1 MPIKFKPYL
10 QTKAGYKGGKSL
22 ADIATTKKKIYK
34 LSSNENQWG
43 SSPKAVAA
51 IQKHIHGLSNYPD
64 RTDTRFR
71 QALERFYNGEL
82 AANQFIT
89 TNSGVGSIELIVRG
103 FLGEGDECIYS
114 NPAFGPYRGFPK
126 KMGAKAIDVPL
137 LGDNFELDVKGI
149 LGAITDKTR
158 LIFITSPNN
167 PTGTHLPKAQVDD
180 LVAKLPD
187 HVVLVFDEVYY
198 QFADAKDFVR
208 PLPYLVAGKNVIGIN
223 SFSKAYGLAGL
234 RVGYAYSTP
243 DISNYLQQLRRPFM
257 INTLS
262 MEAAI
267 AALEDTAFIEQTVK
281 MVHQEKAFLYEE
293 LDNLGIKYWKTQANF
308 ILIKPKM
315 DAIIFEEKMLKEG
328 VMVRPVES
336 FGSPDC
342 VRVTIG
348 TRAGNEAFLNG
359 CRKILKHPIL

>member
-10 QTKAGYKGGKSL
+10 QTKASYKGGKSL
-22 ADIATTKKKIYK
+22 ADVGTTEKKIYK
-34 LSSNENQWG
+34 LSSNENQLG
-43 SSPKAVAA
+43 SSPKALVA
-51 IQKHIHGLSNYPD
+51 IQEHINNLSNYPD

-71 QALERFYNGEL
+71 LALEKFYNSQL
-82 AANQFIT
+82 TANQFIT

-103 FLGEGDECIYS
+103 FMGEGDECIYS

-137 LGDNFELDVKGI
+137 LGDDFELDINGI
-149 LGAITDKTR
+149 LNAITPKTR

-167 PTGTHLPKAQVDD
+167 PTGTHLSKSQVDK
-180 LVAKLPD
+180 LVNNLPD

-198 QFADAKDFVR
+198 QFADAKAFIR
-208 PLPYLVAGKNVIGIN
+208 PLPYVLAGKNVIGIN

-243 DISNYLQQLRRPFM
+243 VIAAYLQQLRRPFM

-267 AALEDTAFIEQTVK
+267 AALEDTEFIKQTVQ
-281 MVHQEKAFLYEE
+281 MVHKEKTFLYQK

-308 ILIKPKM
+308 ILIKPVI
-315 DAIIFEEKMLKEG
+315 DAKIFEAKMLQEG
-328 VMVRPVES
+328 VMVRPVAG
-336 FGSPDC
+336 FGAPDC

-348 TRAGNEAFLNG
+348 TREGNEAFLNG
-359 CRKILKHPIL
+359 CRKILNNPSC